1 VSLPAP
7 RPGLIIRYDYLWS
20 REAAEGQDYG
30 KERPACLVATLDS
43 VDRPLHVVLLPITHT
58 APTGE
63 TIGIEIPL
71 PVKAALNL
79 DSDRSWVII
88 SEYNIDNWP
97 NGGLSSISG
106 STDKFSYGFLP
117 PTLFAQIKN
126 AFLDLARNRSA
137 QSVQRR

>member
-20 REAAEGQDYG
+20 REAAEGRDYG

-71 PVKAALNL
+71 AVKAALNL
-79 DSDRSWVII
+79 DSDRSWVVI

-97 NGGLSSISG
+97 NGGLSSIPG
-106 STDKFSYGFLP
+106 STDKFGYGFLP
-117 PTLFAQIKN
+117 PKLFAQIKN
-126 AFLDLARNRSA
+126 TFLDLARKRSA